1 MNNNHYTYRILWL
14 QKDEEYVE
22 LCAEFPS
29 LSWLATQAEKALKG
43 IVNFVLEGVK
53 DMQHKEEV
61 PMPLSHAKYNDN
73 FQ

>member
-22 LCAEFPS
+22 LCAKFPS
-29 LSWLATQAEKALKG
+29 LSWSAAQAEKTSKG
-43 IVNFVLEGVK
+43 IVNLVLEVVK

-61 PMPLSHAKYNDN
+61 PTPFSHAKYSDN